1 MLKSLTQKLSNSI
14 VIRVF
19 KLLPFQDRPKVLAVI
34 FLQVGLGFLDLIGV
48 AGIGILGALTVAGIQ
63 SQKPGDRITNFLE
76 IFGLADMTFQTQVAI
91 LGLLAAGILI
101 FRTILSV
108 YFIKKI
114 FYFLSRRGALISS
127 SLASKIF
134 AQSIL
139 QIQSRSN
146 QETLFALTSG
156 INFMMLGVLGTAITV
171 ISDVSLLL
179 IMGITLFVVDI
190 TIAISSLLFFGIVG
204 LILYKFMNVK
214 AYNLGIHHSEL
225 AIESNEKITEALS
238 MYRESVARNRISYYL
253 NEISKLRIKAADTA
267 AEMQFMPNVSKYVI
281 ESGIVIGALVIAG
294 AQFALQDAR
303 HAVATLSI
311 FLASG
316 TRIAPAVMRLQ
327 QSAIQIRSAVGM
339 SVTTLSLI
347 ESVKDVPARDLD
359 EVKLQTSHEGFYP
372 DIVMEFVNLTYP
384 NQETYSLEDVSLKVR
399 SGETLAIVGP
409 SGAGKTSLV
418 DVLLG
423 VLDVN
428 SGKITISGMSPKD
441 SIHKWPGAV
450 SYVPQEVAF
459 TGGTFRDNV
468 TMGFPKKEASDDL
481 VWAALEVAQLGDHV
495 RGLPQGLDTLVGHGG
510 TMMSGGQRQRLGIA
524 RAMFTHPKL
533 LVLDEATSSLDG
545 QTESD
550 ISDALHGLKGLVT
563 VVMVA
568 HRLSTVRNAD
578 QVIYMEKGKILAQGT
593 FSEVRSLIPN
603 FDSQAKLMGL

>member
-1 MLKSLTQKLSNSI
+1 MFKNVNQKLFNSV

-19 KLLPFQDRPKVLAVI
+19 KLLPLQDRPKVLAVI
-34 FLQVGLGFLDLIGV
+34 ALQIGLGFLDLIGV
-48 AGIGILGALTVAGIQ
+48 AGIGVLGALTVAGIQ
-63 SQKPGDRITNFLE
+63 SQEPGDEITKFLE
-76 IFGLADMTFQTQVAI
+76 VFGLANMTFQSQVAI
-91 LGLLAAGILI
+91 IGIMAGSILI

-127 SLASKIF
+127 NLASKIF

-146 QETLFALTSG
+146 QETLFSLTSG

-179 IMGITLFVVDI
+179 IMGVTLFVVDI

-214 AYNLGIHHSEL
+214 AYNLGIHNSEL
-225 AIESNEKITEALS
+225 AIESNEKITEAINS
-238 MYRESVARNRISYYL
+238 FRESVARKRISYYL

-294 AQFALQDAR
+294 AQFALQDAQ

-339 SVTTLSLI
+339 SITTLSLI
-347 ESVKDVPARDLD
+347 ETVRDIPVYDLS
-359 EVKLQTSHEGFYP
+359 EVKLSTSHEGFCP
-372 DIVMEFVNLTYP
+372 DVVMDSVYLAYP
-384 NQETYSLEDVSLKVR
+384 NQETYSLEDISLKVR

-418 DVLLG
+418 DALLG
-423 VLDVN
+423 ILDVN
-428 SGKITISGMSPKD
+428 SGVITISGMSPKD
-441 SIHKWPGAV
+441 SICKWPGAV
-450 SYVPQEVAF
+450 SYVPQEISF
-459 TGGTFRDNV
+459 SGGSYRDNV
-468 TMGFPKKEASDDL
+468 ALGFPSKDASDDL
-481 VWAALEVAQLGDHV
+481 VWAALDVAQLGEHV
-495 RGLPQGLDTLVGHGG
+495 RGLPQGIDSLVGHSG

-524 RAMFTHPKL
+524 RAMFTNPKL

-545 QTESD
+545 QTESE
-550 ISDALHGLKGLVT
+550 ISDALRGLKGVVT
-563 VVMVA
+563 VVMIA

-578 QVIYMEKGKILAQGT
+578 QVIYIENGKILARGS

>member
-1 MLKSLTQKLSNSI
+1 MLKGLNQKLSNSI

-34 FLQVGLGFLDLIGV
+34 VLQVGLGFLDLIGV
-48 AGIGILGALTVAGIQ
+48 AGIGILAALTVAGIQ
-63 SQKPGDRITNFLE
+63 SQKPGDGITNFLE
-76 IFGLADMTFQTQVAI
+76 VFGLADMTFQTQVAI

-108 YFIKKI
+108 YFIKRI

-214 AYNLGIHHSEL
+214 AYNLGIHNSEL

-238 MYRESVARNRISYYL
+238 MFRESKARNRISYYL

-347 ESVKDVPARDLD
+347 ESVKDVPAHDLD

-372 DIVMEFVNLTYP
+372 DIVMEFVCLTYP

-423 VLDVN
+423 ILDVN
-428 SGKITISGMSPKD
+428 TGIITISGMPPKD
-441 SIHKWPGAV
+441 SIYKWPGAV
-450 SYVPQEVAF
+450 SYVPQEVVF

-578 QVIYMEKGKILAQGT
+578 QVIYMEKGKILARGT